1 MITATELRDAT
12 VFAKDNP
19 TICAEIEQHII
30 KHALDGN
37 VSCVINT
44 VAKHLAAPMQRYLE
58 VHGYAVKFTEADENY
73 CVDLVVNWE

>member
-1 MITATELRDAT
+1 MINATDLRDAMA
-12 VFAKDNP
+12 FAKDNP

-44 VAKHLAAPMQRYLE
+44 VAQHLAAPMQHYLE
-58 VHGYAVKFTEADENY
+58 VHGYAVIDTDADENY
-73 CVDLVVNWE
+73 CVDLVVSWE